1 MPLTPTDLDLRLH
14 VFEQLYDA
22 DCGLQLGLD
31 DTPFSPEIEQ
41 QRAAQVAQ
49 RRRTQLGWDT
59 ERLWHFTAAP
69 FDGFPRQDRQA
80 WWRDYLGFTK
90 PSQRGALFR
99 DNSHIPPWMLALLAV
114 NWHATP
120 RDLVRQ
126 LRHFGTEG
134 LFLRALLHQWSAA
147 ELAAASAWFP
157 AAYPT
162 PAEDFNGESCF
173 SVLDTCLRSV
183 CGALPP
189 GSTRQLFRGVPRKL
203 LDRDRDTEGI
213 FNRALLGLGL
223 PTPADRVHFAKVTG
237 SSVTYATGIV
247 PWLAGTGVAGLELLA
262 KWLTKGS
269 ADNCREML
277 REVARVAHGPGIA
290 GFFLDALDS
299 RAATV
304 AAEWLQ
310 AHPQALLHAEL
321 SQTQADKAL
330 QFLRGVELPDLDPD
344 APGAGLVK
352 RLRAEAAAPV
362 LADPPRW
369 WPTTPPSPAVVPFA
383 LADLPPLPV
392 EGGQL
397 AAAQV
402 AQLLGALYEEPT
414 GPLVASVR
422 QHVDAEARD
431 VFATGVLAA
440 WVNVGAPYKTR
451 WLLEALAEI
460 AGARFVEQL
469 TPLVSLW
476 PKRSRHPLAF
486 AGVAALGR
494 IGSREAAYALVQL
507 ACSGRG
513 TKLENTARD
522 AIAGL
527 AAARGQTPT
536 QIHDWALTTTP
547 LTPQGHTHL

>member
-90 PSQRGALFR
+90 PSRRGALFR
-99 DNSHIPPWMLALLAV
+99 DNSHIPPWMLTLLAV

-147 ELAAASAWFP
+147 ELAAAPAWFP

-269 ADNCREML
+269 AENCREML
-277 REVARVAHGPGIA
+277 REVARVAHGPGVA

-330 QFLRGVELPDLDPD
+330 QFLRGVELPDLD
-344 APGAGLVK
+344 
-352 RLRAEAAAPV
+352 
-362 LADPPRW
+362 
-369 WPTTPPSPAVVPFA
+369 
-383 LADLPPLPV
+383 PLPV

-547 LTPQGHTHL
+547 LTPQGHTHLTNG